1 VLVPWRAAP
10 GLCAEPEHQ
19 GHRCSEQGEE
29 NRRAT
34 RHDVGLTSWSAESGE
49 DSRSTPIDGT
59 TRRSATILDMA
70 QQRVLVLASTS
81 RYRAALLARLGV
93 PFQQAPSHVDERA
106 HDGLWESVGPVEYT
120 LALARA
126 KARAVAERHT
136 GAWILGA
143 DQVGVLQVQG
153 RAVRLDQP
161 GTPERNVEQLMQLS
175 GRTHEL
181 VGGIV
186 LLDAASGAEQTHV
199 DRQLLTMRAFTRAE
213 AIAYVARCAP
223 VDCAG
228 GYRVED
234 AGIALFERI
243 AGDDPTGI
251 EGLPLMAVSR
261 LLRGVG
267 FDT

>member
-1 VLVPWRAAP
+1 MAP
-10 GLCAEPEHQ
+10 
-19 GHRCSEQGEE
+19 
-29 NRRAT
+29 
-34 RHDVGLTSWSAESGE
+34 
-49 DSRSTPIDGT
+49 SRP
-59 TRRSATILDMA
+59 
-70 QQRVLVLASTS
+70 LVLASTS

-93 PFQQAPSHVDERA
+93 PFEQAPSHVDERA
-106 HDGLWESVGPVEYT
+106 HDGRWDSDGPVEYA
-120 LALARA
+120 LGLARA
-126 KARAVAERHT
+126 KARAVSERRRD
-136 GAWILGA
+136 AWVLGA
-143 DQVGVLQVQG
+143 DQLGVLEVLG

-161 GTPERNVEQLMQLS
+161 GTPERNVEQLMALS

-199 DRQLLTMRAFTRAE
+199 DRHRLTMRAFTRSEAE
-213 AIAYVARCAP
+213 AYVARCAP

-228 GYRVED
+228 GYRIED

-261 LLRGVG
+261 MLRAVG
-267 FDT
+267 YLV